1 MRKTNKERINRIE
14 NTNYLATLEVKEA
27 IRDIK
32 TAYKFRYISQAHEF
46 YKKWREEYLNDIT
59 RW

>member
-27 IRDIK
+27 IRYIK
-32 TAYKFRYISQAHEF
+32 TAYKFKYISQAHEF
-46 YKKWREEYLNDIT
+46 YKKWCEEYIKDSM